1 MRINEVHFHVFIF
14 SAVKE
19 VIYMAQPLTSFHS
32 SLICAIRNSIIAVDV
47 INKTFAYEYRFQFI
61 VIAHAQFFFAFF
73 PSSLGLFSIEHEK
86 IPQQKKDASIN
97 PISERT

>member
-47 INKTFAYEYRFQFI
+47 INKTFAYEYRFQYYST
-61 VIAHAQFFFAFF
+61 VSFFCFVLLITRLIFNRA
-73 PSSLGLFSIEHEK
+73 
-86 IPQQKKDASIN
+86 
-97 PISERT
+97 

>member
-1 MRINEVHFHVFIF
+1 MKINEVHFHVFIF

-61 VIAHAQFFFAFF
+61 VIAHAQFFFALLRSVMRLIFNRAWKN
-73 PSSLGLFSIEHEK
+73 PAT
-86 IPQQKKDASIN
+86 KKGCIY
-97 PISERT
+97 